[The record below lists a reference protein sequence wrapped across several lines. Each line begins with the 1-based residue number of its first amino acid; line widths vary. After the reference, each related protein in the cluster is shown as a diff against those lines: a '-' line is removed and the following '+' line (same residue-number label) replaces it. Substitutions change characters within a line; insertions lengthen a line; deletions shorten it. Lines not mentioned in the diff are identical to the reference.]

1 MAATVRIPTP
11 LRKLTNEQET
21 VEVESA
27 TIGTAVDELEGKF
40 PGIKERLVDEAGEIR
55 RFVNVYVNEEDIRF
69 LENQDTP
76 LKDGDDVSII
86 PAIAEGLGKFM
97 AAKKKAAK
105 PARKATKS
113 SFAKPSA
120 LPPREK
126 LPGCG

>member
-27 TIGTAVDELEGKF
+27 TIGTAVEELEGKF
-40 PGIKERLVDEAGEIR
+40 PGIKERLVDETGEIR

-86 PAIAEGLGKFM
+86 PAIAGG
-97 AAKKKAAK
+97 
-105 PARKATKS
+105 
-113 SFAKPSA
+113 
-120 LPPREK
+120 
-126 LPGCG
+126 